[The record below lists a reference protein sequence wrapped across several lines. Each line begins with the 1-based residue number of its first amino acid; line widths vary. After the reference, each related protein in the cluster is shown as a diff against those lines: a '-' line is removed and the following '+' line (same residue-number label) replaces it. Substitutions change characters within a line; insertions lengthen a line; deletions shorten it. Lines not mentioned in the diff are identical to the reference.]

1 MGLLGVFI
9 RKVIRSHP
17 HVSPKCGDIVRF
29 RGNGEETPWLERILL
44 VCGQTFGGADWVV
57 VPEADVKWSGR
68 LCPPLKASH
77 PGSPLTR
84 PQTRSPD
91 NTGGCKKTT
100 SNNRT
105 STRRCRSLL
114 GTAAASDNQR
124 KFESLTYVLWIL
136 KITMA
141 TTSSS
146 RASLEFSL
154 TCVPQQQRHNHHNW
168 PGCAQII

>member
-1 MGLLGVFI
+1 MWRYREISRKWRRDALTWEDSTCLWTNLWRSRLG
-9 RKVIRSHP
+9 
-17 HVSPKCGDIVRF
+17 
-29 RGNGEETPWLERILL
+29 RGAGGRCEVER
-44 VCGQTFGGADWVV
+44 QTV
-57 VPEADVKWSGR
+57 
-68 LCPPLKASH
+68 PPLKASH

-100 SNNRT
+100 NNNRT

-136 KITMA
+136 KITIT

-154 TCVPQQQRHNHHNW
+154 TCVPQQRRHNHHNW
-168 PGCAQII
+168 PGCSQII